1 MVEAVA
7 STTVSTDETNNQHF
21 SVLPDPIP
29 DRTLDD
35 ATCPRMINK
44 PMEDS
49 AIWGDNDLP
58 NWRVIKDFLT
68 REGPITKPQIM
79 RLIRSAL

>member
-1 MVEAVA
+1 MVEASA
-7 STTVSTDETNNQHF
+7 SANDRHF

-29 DRTLDD
+29 DRFLDD

-49 AIWGDNDLP
+49 SICDTNGLP
-58 NWRVIKDFLT
+58 NWRIIKDFLT
-68 REGPITKPQIM
+68 REGPMTKDQIM
-79 RLIRSAL
+79 RLLRSAL

>member
-1 MVEAVA
+1 MVEASGDA
-7 STTVSTDETNNQHF
+7 HF

-29 DRTLDD
+29 DRFLDD

-49 AIWGDNDLP
+49 SIWDSNGLP
-58 NWRVIKDFLT
+58 NWRIIKDFLT
-68 REGPITKPQIM
+68 REGPMTKDQIM
-79 RLIRSAL
+79 RLLRSAL